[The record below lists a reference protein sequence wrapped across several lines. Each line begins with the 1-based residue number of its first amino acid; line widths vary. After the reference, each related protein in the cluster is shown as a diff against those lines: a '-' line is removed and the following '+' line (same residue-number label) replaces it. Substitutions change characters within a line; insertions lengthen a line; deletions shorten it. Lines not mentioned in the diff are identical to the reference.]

1 MFRVKKI
8 SRFVRGGQWFGL
20 AVVVSACV
28 DSQGVGPEV
37 FGDAVEF
44 STDIPAADL
53 ESVVGSAAAR
63 VEIELHEEGLVARV
77 VESLSRL
84 APGGTEI
91 RSQPAVDE
99 GITFQLPAELRS

>member
-8 SRFVRGGQWFGL
+8 SGFLRGTQWFGL

-63 VEIELHEEGLVARV
+63 VEIELHEEGLVARDRKSV
-77 VESLSRL
+77 V
-84 APGGTEI
+84 
-91 RSQPAVDE
+91 
-99 GITFQLPAELRS
+99 